1 MCIIINWMN
10 EISQKVLDKNVFVP
24 LKTLNLNFK
33 IFFNPILNFED
44 SNSTIYI
51 LLKNK
56 NLPFVLNI
64 EPLLKVTTFPTLN
77 FTIYDKKRISYY

>member
-64 EPLLKVTTFPTLN
+64 EPSIKGHYFPN
-77 FTIYDKKRISYY
+77 FKLYHLR